1 MSTSLEQ
8 HFLPFRQRIIGQH
21 LTHTINN
28 KLQNIIYA
36 DWTASGRLYQPIEH
50 YITDTLGPYVAN
62 THTETNLTGS
72 TMTLAYHQAQKIIK
86 RHVNACDNDI
96 LITSGAGMTD
106 VVNKFQRILGLRI
119 PERIQKQVHFDEVDK
134 PVVFITH
141 MEHHSNQTTWYECDV
156 TLEII
161 KPNEQGLPSLEHL
174 EELLVQYKDR
184 RLKIGSFTACS
195 NVTGIKTPYYQLAE
209 VMHKYQGLCFVDF
222 ACSAP
227 YVDIDMHPTNKAQ
240 TLDAIFF
247 SPHKFLGG
255 PGSSGVLI
263 FNKSLYKNR
272 VPDHPG
278 GGTVTWT
285 NPWGEH
291 SFFNNIEMRED
302 GGTPGF
308 LQCIRTALAIK
319 VKNEMGV
326 NNIEA
331 REKEITSLVMQ
342 GLSKNDQ
349 VVMLEPTITDR
360 LSIISFYIKQVH
372 YNLVVRLLNDKFG
385 IQTRGGCSCAGTYG
399 HILLNVD
406 HESSQKITEQI
417 DSGDYCEKPG
427 WIRASFHPTTTN
439 KEAQLVVDAIN
450 AITDNIEEWA
460 KEYRFNPATGDFE
473 HCSMSVN
480 YLTLDEFDVFG
491 ASINDFSAN
500 LGLVNRINSQHNL
513 GVKRL
518 FNNIFR

>member
-1 MSTSLEQ
+1 MSLEQ
-8 HFLPFRQRIIGQH
+8 HFSPFRQHIIGH
-21 LTHTINN
+21 DLEHEING
-28 KLQNIIYA
+28 KQQAIIYA
-36 DWTASGRLYQPIEH
+36 DWTASGRLYQPIED
-50 YITDTLGPYVAN
+50 YITHTLGPYVAN

-72 TMTLAYHQAQKIIK
+72 TMTHAYHDAQKVIK
-86 RHVNACDNDI
+86 HHVNACDNDI

-119 PERIQKQVHFDEVDK
+119 PERMAEQVSFSEEDK

-156 TLEII
+156 TLEIVAGDE
-161 KPNEQGLPSLEHL
+161 NGLPSLDHL
-174 EELLVQYKDR
+174 TQLLAQYKDR
-184 RLKIGSFTACS
+184 KVKIGSFTACS
-195 NVTGIKTPYYQLAE
+195 NVTGIKTPYHQLAE
-209 VMHKYQGLCFVDF
+209 VMHKHDGLCFIDF

-227 YVDIDMHPTNKAQ
+227 YVDIDMHPVDKNQA
-240 TLDAIFF
+240 LDAIFF

-263 FNKSLYKNR
+263 FNKSLYKNK

-291 SFFNNIEMRED
+291 SFFNNIETRED

-319 VKNEMGV
+319 VKDAMGTD
-326 NNIEA
+326 NIAA
-331 REKEITSLVMQ
+331 REQELTNFIM
-342 GLSKNDQ
+342 GELSKNNQ
-349 VVMLEPTITDR
+349 VNMLEPEITDR
-360 LSIISFYIKQVH
+360 LAIVSFYITNVH

-406 HESSQKITEQI
+406 HDTSQQITQQI
-417 DSGDYCEKPG
+417 DNGDYCEKPG

-439 KEAQLVVDAIN
+439 AEAKFVVDAIN
-450 AITDNIEEWA
+450 TLTANIDQWS
-460 KEYRFNPATGDFE
+460 KEYRFNPAMGDFE
-473 HCSMSVN
+473 KHN
-480 YLTLDEFDVFG
+480 TNDEKQQTYVGLGGFKPLVG
-491 ASINDFSAN
+491 KTSLALLSKAEENKSILS
-500 LGLVNRINSQHNL
+500 
-513 GVKRL
+513 KL
-518 FNNIFR
+518 FN